1 MKVKRINYLD
11 AIRGIAVWL
20 VVLYHAYAR
29 YEHFPYGFEYA
40 SFPLLKYGY
49 LGVELFFLISGFVIL
64 MTLERSRSFINF
76 LYKRWLRLFPAMAIV
91 TLLFYVGYYLF
102 CEKWIPYYNL
112 LPGLTFTEPY
122 FYKKLLHINTIKALS
137 PSFWTLFVEVKFYA
151 IFGGVFFLLRKNVHK
166 SILFLVILWCFSII
180 TSLVC
185 HNEFVMKIAE
195 LFIYYGWFA
204 GGCYAYLYFKT
215 QINKY
220 LYLSGGITLVAI
232 ILSALSKEYFVEY
245 FITVITIIAVF
256 FIPLVFEKVR
266 FVFQNKFLL
275 FFGFISYSFYLL
287 QEPILL
293 FFIDKIHTAA
303 GGVIN
308 SFCIPL
314 PLFIAI
320 TGLSYGVT
328 KAEIWIRKL
337 IKF

>member
-1 MKVKRINYLD
+1 MD

-49 LGVELFFLISGFVIL
+49 LGVELFFLISGVVIL

-122 FYKKLLHINTIKALS
+122 FYKKLLHIDTIKALS

-185 HNEFVMKIAE
+185 H
-195 LFIYYGWFA
+195 YYCCVDF
-204 GGCYAYLYFKT
+204 LKN
-215 QINKY
+215 QI
-220 LYLSGGITLVAI
+220 I
-232 ILSALSKEYFVEY
+232 
-245 FITVITIIAVF
+245 
-256 FIPLVFEKVR
+256 
-266 FVFQNKFLL
+266 
-275 FFGFISYSFYLL
+275 
-287 QEPILL
+287 
-293 FFIDKIHTAA
+293 
-303 GGVIN
+303 
-308 SFCIPL
+308 
-314 PLFIAI
+314 
-320 TGLSYGVT
+320 
-328 KAEIWIRKL
+328 
-337 IKF
+337 